1 MNRLAA
7 LRNPA
12 THVGLESLG
21 LPGKGSRIHNTD
33 NVLPFMPPSV
43 DTLVENIEEKI
54 NLRLAEEGA
63 TGVLLD
69 SITQLRLRLNE
80 VESPAQ
86 LSKIAA
92 DMGKIVIGINR
103 NETDKK
109 VNQFNQV
116 IVYKPIMTTETHYE
130 SVRSIE

>member
-1 MNRLAA
+1 MNRLAL
-7 LRNPA
+7 LRNPVK
-12 THVGLESLG
+12 TDLSDLG
-21 LPGKGSRIHNTD
+21 LPIRESRNET

-43 DTLVENIEEKI
+43 DSLVENIEEKI

-80 VESPAQ
+80 VESPNQ
-86 LSKIAA
+86 LSKIAS

-109 VNQFNQV
+109 VNNFNQV
-116 IVYKPIMTTETHYE
+116 IVYKPIMTSETYYD